1 MKKEIKQKEE
11 KDYRIG
17 QRVLATLVIE
27 DKGQDFTEL
36 DVLENGVLLGNNPIF
51 TKGRLS
57 ILGIGTLD
65 GMVYHTFQEIRAN
78 SKLSLNGLFIYLK
91 DTHTKKE
98 PLPWKASTLNYKI
111 IGKKKAVKPNRF
123 IKK

>member
-36 DVLENGVLLGNNPIF
+36 DVLENGVLLGNSIMF
-51 TKGRLS
+51 AKGRLS

-65 GMVYHTFQEIRAN
+65 GMDYYTFQDIRAN
-78 SKLSLNGLFIYLK
+78 SKLLLKGLFIYLK
-91 DTHTKKE
+91 DTHIEKE

-111 IGKKKAVKPNRF
+111 VGMKKAMKPNRF